1 MTIDYLKFIKPE
13 LLVLIPVLYAI
24 GVWFKNSSVIKDW
37 KIPFIL
43 TGVSVFLTA
52 LYLLGTEFPAVGSLV
67 AAYIFTAIVQGV
79 LCAAGAVFTQNVV
92 KQATVGREADNL
104 GTSAE

>member
-1 MTIDYLKFIKPE
+1 LKFIKPE

-79 LCAAGAVFTQNVV
+79 LCAAGAVFVQNIS
-92 KQATVGREADNL
+92 KQLTVGRESDIS
-104 GTSAE
+104 GTAAE